1 MVIALPVSP
10 GIKLRVRIRLNF
22 SLKKSGLAAF
32 IEKSAMELRRSI
44 INDNGLT
51 KRDDHLAYSVKKIK
65 ISIVKSKIAAV

>member
-1 MVIALPVSP
+1 
-10 GIKLRVRIRLNF
+10 
-22 SLKKSGLAAF
+22 
-32 IEKSAMELRRSI
+32 MELRKSI